1 MKMKASG
8 EGTFTIPEKISTY
21 IPKAQSTDEK
31 RRQKYE
37 QVKTVSHIRPL
48 KTWTNQE
55 LGVSRMH
62 KQIGE
67 QVIRRRTRSAAS
79 SQASRLSQQL

>member
-1 MKMKASG
+1 MKMKASE

-21 IPKAQSTDEK
+21 IPKAQSTDQK

-48 KTWTNQE
+48 ET
-55 LGVSRMH
+55 
-62 KQIGE
+62 
-67 QVIRRRTRSAAS
+67 
-79 SQASRLSQQL
+79 